1 MKNVLKTVICIF
13 SLAFFLTVP
22 ATCQFNNHLIL
33 KKGPKTIK
41 NYIAGDNI
49 ILQLNGFKTP
59 VEAQL
64 LAIGEDYIIIKEEP
78 IPLKDITG
86 IIKVRA
92 LHYKEAGTI
101 LKFAGPTLIFLDG
114 FNSLIR
120 NFRPL
125 FGNNILIAGTL
136 IFGSGFLLPLLQT
149 KVYNLYKQQYYLRI
163 VPSDPET
170 YRNLKNIRD

>member
-1 MKNVLKTVICIF
+1 MKNLLLVFTCIF
-13 SLAFFLTVP
+13 SLAFCATGT

-41 NYIAGDNI
+41 NYIAGDQI

-78 IPLKDITG
+78 IPLENITG

-92 LHYKEAGTI
+92 LHYREAGTM
-101 LKFAGPTLIFLDG
+101 LKFAGPTLILLDG

-120 NFRPL
+120 DFRPL
-125 FGNNILIAGTL
+125 FGTNILIAGGL

-149 KVYNLYKQQYYLRI
+149 RVYKLDKKYYLRI